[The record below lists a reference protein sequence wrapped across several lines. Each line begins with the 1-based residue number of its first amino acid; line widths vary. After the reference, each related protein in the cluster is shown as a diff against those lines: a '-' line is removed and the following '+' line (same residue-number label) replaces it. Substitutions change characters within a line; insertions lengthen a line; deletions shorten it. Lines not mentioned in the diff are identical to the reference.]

1 MIHQSKQCKRCK
13 QKRRRSSVLDI
24 RYALVTDRPSVAL
37 EDTAILSALECG
49 LYAGTKDGY
58 DISAFRKFWRRFAP
72 MLDRWFQENSGCV
85 MK

>member
-1 MIHQSKQCKRCK
+1 MNRQSKRCK
-13 QKRRRSSVLDI
+13 QKRRRSSVDI

-37 EDTAILSALECG
+37 EDKAILSALECG
-49 LYAGTKDGY
+49 LCAGTKDGY